1 MTSQRSPAFGRI
13 DVDGEQ
19 ELPVNGSYSV
29 PEDSSL
35 IPESRF
41 IPCEVER

>member
-19 ELPVNGSYSV
+19 ELPVNGSCSV
-29 PEDSSL
+29 PEDFSL

-41 IPCEVER
+41 IPCEVVR